1 MGHSQTPALNKV
13 AVFEVISRTLYD
25 YQIITPCNVYAVTS
39 IWLYHLQLVEVI
51 IITERRLI
59 FEVYMS
65 TVNMQVSQRSIC
77 ICVVSLVPLGRTPE

>member
-51 IITERRLI
+51 IITARRLI

-77 ICVVSLVPLGRTPE
+77 IRVVSLVPLGRTPE